1 MYLLY
6 CTCKLFGFLVFLRI
20 GKPKDLGTL
29 AEFFKIWHLKE
40 VLVIAISHLIINLKK
55 INFMKIFK
63 AVIVHIITGFVLTFL
78 SVNIMQI
85 GGGVGIAG
93 GSVNQLIICAKF

>member
-1 MYLLY
+1 M
-6 CTCKLFGFLVFLRI
+6 GI

-29 AEFFKIWHLKE
+29 AEFFEVWHLKE
-40 VLVIAISHLIINLKK
+40 LLVVVISHLIINLKK
-55 INFMKIFK
+55 LNFMEIVK
-63 AVIVHIITGFVLTFL
+63 AVIVHLSIGFILTFL

-93 GSVNQLIICAKF
+93 GSVNQLMICAKF